1 MISRNIWL
9 EPAARFGSLV
19 AHQDYS
25 SAWLMLTK
33 EAQASN
39 PAEAMRA
46 AVEARIAY
54 ASGPIWE
61 AQVIEEADLEDWPD
75 KRAGDIAVV

>member
-1 MISRNIWL
+1 
-9 EPAARFGSLV
+9 
-19 AHQDYS
+19 
-25 SAWLMLTK
+25 MLTK

-39 PAEAMRA
+39 SLEAMRA

>member
-1 MISRNIWL
+1 
-9 EPAARFGSLV
+9 
-19 AHQDYS
+19 
-25 SAWLMLTK
+25 MLTK

-39 PAEAMRA
+39 SPEAMRA

-61 AQVIEEADLEDWPD
+61 AQVIEEADLEDCPD
-75 KRAGDIAVV
+75 SRAGDIAVV